1 MFIFEEL
8 GLKTIKT
15 PQNPIIIAIQ
25 LMKLSFSFKINFA
38 KISRKKG
45 EVISSIVKRLIGI
58 CCSEKKTI
66 KGRGIK
72 LMPLNNGK

>member
-15 PQNPIIIAIQ
+15 PQKPIIIAIQ

-38 KISRKKG
+38 KLK
-45 EVISSIVKRLIGI
+45 
-58 CCSEKKTI
+58 EKKEMSLITW
-66 KGRGIK
+66 
-72 LMPLNNGK
+72 